1 MNENSWFYQWRKP
14 TEFLQ
19 RRTELSQ
26 EVDDADHRTQGNKWS
41 REAWVLGLF
50 AVATGATD
58 LRLMKNDPPDGQ
70 VQLAGRVV
78 PIEIV
83 EAFEEGRQPDKEFKT
98 GQRKH
103 LVTITEQDHEL
114 RLIKCTIERTIRK
127 KEERGNY
134 SNETVL
140 VIYLNMGND
149 TRIPPSDVS
158 EVVRAKSDQPS
169 SKFDAICILWR
180 NWLFGPKHIVK
191 DGRVTIDLRLI
202 ED

>member
-1 MNENSWFYQWRKP
+1 MDENSWFYEWRKP

-19 RRTELSQ
+19 RRTKLSQ
-26 EVDDADHRTQGNKWS
+26 EVADADHRTQGNKWS

-58 LRLMKNDPPDGQ
+58 LRLVKNNRPDGE
-70 VQLAGRVV
+70 VQLAGGVV

-103 LVTITEQDHEL
+103 LAIIAEQDDEL
-114 RLIKCTIERTIRK
+114 GLIKCTIERTIRK
-127 KEERGNY
+127 KERGNY

-158 EVVRAKSDQPS
+158 EVVRAASDRPS
-169 SKFDAICILWR
+169 SKFAAICILGA
-180 NWLFGPKHIVK
+180 FGSLAPRTLSKMAEPS
-191 DGRVTIDLRLI
+191 LI
-202 ED
+202 GS

>member
-1 MNENSWFYQWRKP
+1 MNENSWFYEWRKP

-19 RRTELSQ
+19 RRTKLSQ
-26 EVDDADHRTQGNKWS
+26 EVNDANHRTQGNKWS

-50 AVATGATD
+50 AVATDATD
-58 LRLMKNDPPDGQ
+58 VRLVKNDPPDGE
-70 VQLAGRVV
+70 VQLVGRVV

-103 LVTITEQDHEL
+103 LATIPEWDHEL
-114 RLIKCTIERTIRK
+114 GLIKCTIERTIRK

-134 SNETVL
+134 SNGTVL
-140 VIYLNMGND
+140 VIYLNMGSD
-149 TRIPPSDVS
+149 TRIRPSDVS
-158 EVVRAKSDQPS
+158 EVVRATSDQPS

-180 NWLFGPKHIVK
+180 NWLFGPTHIIK
-191 DGRVTIDLRLI
+191 DGRATLDLWLI